1 MRQSSRSRSSA
12 GEDSN
17 VSSAVSPDGIPIR
30 YAAEGTGSP
39 AIVFVH
45 GWSCDRSYWRGQVG
59 PFAAGQ
65 RVVAVDLA
73 GHGES
78 GADRRSWTM
87 PAFGADV
94 ATVVDDAGLDDVV
107 LVGHSMGGDVI
118 LEAALRLEGRVRG
131 LVWVDTY
138 RSLGEPSTPEGIEA
152 FIAPFRRD
160 FVGEVLQLV
169 RGFFPPTADGE
180 LVEWVAADMAAAPP
194 EIALDALRHSIG
206 NEGPAIDALARLD
219 APRAA
224 INPDYR
230 PSDVASL
237 ARYGFRTVIL
247 DGVGHFSMLE
257 DPVQFNRALEDVVA
271 SFA

>member
-1 MRQSSRSRSSA
+1 MSS
-12 GEDSN
+12 
-17 VSSAVSPDGIPIR
+17 VVSPDGIPIH
-30 YAAEGTGSP
+30 YTADGSGSP

-45 GWSCDRSYWRGQVG
+45 GWSCDRSYWRGQLG
-59 PFAAGQ
+59 PLAGSH

-78 GADRRSWTM
+78 GAGRRSWTM

-94 ATVVDDAGLDDVV
+94 AAVVDDAGLEDVV

-118 LEAALRLEGRVRG
+118 LETALLLEGRVLG

-138 RSLGEPSTPEGIEA
+138 RSLGELPTPEGIEA
-152 FIAPFRRD
+152 FIAPFRGD

-169 RGFFPPTADGE
+169 RGFFPPTADGD
-180 LVEWVAADMAAAPP
+180 LIEWIAADMAAAPP
-194 EIALDALRHSIG
+194 DVALDALRHAIS
-206 NEGPAIDALARLD
+206 NEGPAIDVLARLD
-219 APRAA
+219 ASRAA

-230 PSDVASL
+230 PTDVASL
-237 ARYGFRTVIL
+237 ARHGFRTVIL
-247 DGVGHFSMLE
+247 DGVGHFPMLE
-257 DPVQFNRALEDVVA
+257 DPGQFNGALEEVVA

>member
-1 MRQSSRSRSSA
+1 MRQSSRSSSGG

-17 VSSAVSPDGIPIR
+17 VSSAVSPDGIPIH
-30 YAAEGTGSP
+30 YATDGTGSP

-45 GWSCDRSYWRGQVG
+45 GWSCDRSYWRGQLG
-59 PFAAGQ
+59 PIAAGH
-65 RVVAVDLA
+65 RVVAIDLA

-78 GADRRSWTM
+78 GAGRQSWTM
-87 PAFGADV
+87 AAFGADV
-94 ATVVDDAGLDDVV
+94 AAVGEELGLDDVV

-118 LEAALRLEGRVRG
+118 LEAALLLEHRVRG

-138 RSLGEPSTPEGIEA
+138 RSLGEPATPESVEA

-169 RGFFPPTADGE
+169 RGFFPPTADGD
-180 LVEWVAADMAAAPP
+180 LIEWIAADMAAAPP
-194 EIALDALRHSIG
+194 DAALDALRHAIE
-206 NEGPAIDALARLD
+206 NEGPAIAALARLD

-237 ARYGFRTVIL
+237 ARYGFRTLIL

-257 DPVQFNRALEDVVA
+257 DPIQFNRALEDVVA

>member
-1 MRQSSRSRSSA
+1 
-12 GEDSN
+12 
-17 VSSAVSPDGIPIR
+17 VSSVVSPDDIPIR
-30 YAAEGTGSP
+30 YTADGTGSP

-45 GWSCDRSYWRGQVG
+45 GWSCDRSYWRGQIA
-59 PFAAGQ
+59 PLAARH

-78 GADRRSWTM
+78 GTGRRSWTM

-94 ATVVDDAGLDDVV
+94 AAVLEDAGLDDVV

-118 LEAALRLEGRVRG
+118 LEAALLLEGRVRG

-138 RSLGEPSTPEGIEA
+138 RSLGELPTPEGIEA

-169 RGFFPPTADGE
+169 RGFFPPTADGD
-180 LVEWVAADMAAAPP
+180 LIEWIAADMAAAPP
-194 EIALDALRHSIG
+194 DVALDALRHAIS
-206 NEGPAIDALARLD
+206 NEGPAIDVLARLD
-219 APRAA
+219 VPRAA

-230 PSDVASL
+230 PSDPVSL
-237 ARYGFRTVIL
+237 GRHGFRTHIL

-257 DPVQFNRALEDVVA
+257 DPVQFNRALEAVVA

>member
-1 MRQSSRSRSSA
+1 
-12 GEDSN
+12 
-17 VSSAVSPDGIPIR
+17 VSSAVSPDGIPIH
-30 YAAEGTGSP
+30 YTADGSGSP

-45 GWSCDRSYWRGQVG
+45 GWSCDRSYWRGQLG
-59 PFAAGQ
+59 PLAGSH
-65 RVVAVDLA
+65 RVVAADLA

-78 GADRRSWTM
+78 GTGRRSWTM

-94 ATVVDDAGLDDVV
+94 AAVVDDAGLEDVV

-118 LEAALRLEGRVRG
+118 LEAALLLEGRVRG

-138 RSLGEPSTPEGIEA
+138 RSLGEPATPEGIEA

-169 RGFFPPTADGE
+169 RGFFPATADGD
-180 LVEWVAADMAAAPP
+180 LIEWIAADMAAAPP
-194 EIALDALRHSIG
+194 DVALDALRHAIS
-206 NEGPAIDALARLD
+206 NEGPAIDVLARLD

-230 PSDVASL
+230 PTDVASL
-237 ARYGFRTVIL
+237 ARHGFRTVML

>member
-1 MRQSSRSRSSA
+1 MRQSSRSSSGG

-17 VSSAVSPDGIPIR
+17 VSSAVSPDGIPIH
-30 YAAEGTGSP
+30 YTADGSGSP

-45 GWSCDRSYWRGQVG
+45 GWSCDRSYWRGQLG
-59 PFAAGQ
+59 PIAAGH
-65 RVVAVDLA
+65 RVVAIDLA

-78 GADRRSWTM
+78 GAGRQSWTM
-87 PAFGADV
+87 DAFGADV
-94 ATVVDDAGLDDVV
+94 AAVVEELGLDDVV

-118 LEAALRLEGRVRG
+118 LEAALLLEHRVRG

-138 RSLGEPSTPEGIEA
+138 RSLGEPATPESVEA

-169 RGFFPPTADGE
+169 RGFFPPTADGD
-180 LVEWVAADMAAAPP
+180 LIEWIAADMAAAPP
-194 EIALDALRHSIG
+194 DAALDALRHAIE
-206 NEGPAIDALARLD
+206 NEGPAIAALARLD

-237 ARYGFRTVIL
+237 ARYGFRTLIL

-257 DPVQFNRALEDVVA
+257 DPIQFNRALEDVVA

>member
-1 MRQSSRSRSSA
+1 
-12 GEDSN
+12 
-17 VSSAVSPDGIPIR
+17 VSSAVSPDGIPIH
-30 YAAEGTGSP
+30 YTADGSGSP

-45 GWSCDRSYWRGQVG
+45 GWSCDRSYWRGQLG
-59 PFAAGQ
+59 PLAGGH

-78 GADRRSWTM
+78 GAGRRSWTM
-87 PAFGADV
+87 SAFGADV
-94 ATVVDDAGLDDVV
+94 AAVVDDERLDDVV

-118 LEAALRLEGRVRG
+118 LEAALLLEGRVRG

-138 RSLGEPSTPEGIEA
+138 RALGELPTPEGIEA

-169 RGFFPPTADGE
+169 RGFFPPTADGD
-180 LVEWVAADMAAAPP
+180 LIEWIAADMAAAPP
-194 EIALDALRHSIG
+194 DVALSALRHAIS
-206 NEGPAIDALARLD
+206 NEGPAIDVLARLD
-219 APRAA
+219 VPRAA

-230 PSDVASL
+230 PTDVASL
-237 ARYGFRTVIL
+237 ARHGFRTVML

-257 DPVQFNRALEDVVA
+257 DPVQFNRALEAVVA